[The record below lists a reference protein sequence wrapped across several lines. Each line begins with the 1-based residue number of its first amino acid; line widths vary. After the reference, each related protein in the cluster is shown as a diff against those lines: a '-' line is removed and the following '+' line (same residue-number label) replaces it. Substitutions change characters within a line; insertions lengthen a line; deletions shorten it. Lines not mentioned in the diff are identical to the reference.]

1 MEQRAVRRLVY
12 LSFFGVRDGR
22 NQLSMLGRYLVAPLL
37 MRNVV
42 ADDEAKEQ
50 MIRQSTL
57 DWVIVR
63 PPRLTN
69 GAPRRSYRSGLDVR
83 ATAVIPRISRA
94 DLAEFML
101 RQLSE
106 DTYVRKMPAV
116 MY

>member
-1 MEQRAVRRLVY
+1 MRK
-12 LSFFGVRDGR
+12 LSSD
-22 NQLSMLGRYLVAPLL
+22 
-37 MRNVV
+37 
-42 ADDEAKEQ
+42 
-50 MIRQSTL
+50 
-57 DWVIVR
+57 
-63 PPRLTN
+63 
-69 GAPRRSYRSGLDVR
+69 LDVW